1 MRWCGDDVGAAVRW
15 YSDDVVW
22 RRRCGVAATMWCGG
36 DDVVVVVGA
45 IVR

>member
-22 RRRCGVAATMWCGG
+22 RRRCGGG
-36 DDVVVVVGA
+36 GRCDSEVVQG
-45 IVR
+45 RR